1 MGLEG
6 DNGGGVFLQL
16 GDGNGMACCIIF
28 KTIQMS

>member
-6 DNGGGVFLQL
+6 DNGGVVFLKL
-16 GDGNGMACCIIF
+16 SDGNGIACFIIF